1 MKKQSSK
8 YIVIAIFAVMIVF
21 SVILMGSVSINYN
34 ISDYLDESTETK
46 ISLNIME
53 NDFGTTGNIQVMV
66 EGITKDEAYE
76 VMDVIKAVPDVLFV
90 NFSAND
96 INYYKDG
103 NALFAVITRGDEYS
117 SSAAEVLEN
126 IKAGLDDH
134 YEGKTN
140 YGGAVVEKIDMRN
153 TMRSEIVIILVVAV
167 ILAMA
172 IMLIMANSWLEPVVL
187 LVSSGIAVLINMGTN
202 VIFGEISYITN
213 AVAAILQL
221 ALSVDYSIVLL
232 HNFRAIKGDY
242 EDKHD
247 AMKKAVKVTFKP
259 VLASAAT
266 TIAGLLALLFMT
278 MKIGFDIGIVLTKGI
293 IISMLTSLTLLPALL
308 LIFDKIMQKLSKRDV
323 VITGKFLCRIAFKG
337 GKAIILV
344 ALALIMVCGGL
355 QFSNSYS
362 FTDTATP
369 NENIE
374 NTFGSTNTVVVVYP
388 HNNRDNWDS
397 ERDLH
402 NKLQSFVDSKGNASY
417 KGYTAYSSTVLEE
430 YTVEMAASKL
440 NIPISDARSLFAFYH
455 SRNNDPEH
463 RVITP
468 IEFVDFAAKFLT
480 PAEGEDYKYADE
492 NTVRTL
498 QTLSVIYKIVNGTH
512 TADEMYDLVS
522 TGVMADTGLSLFQIR
537 QMYGLYIWERYEED
551 AFDKSNVD
559 FETMLNFMVKM
570 TEDES
575 GKTLMDEQT
584 AADLTE
590 LATGLVDFKTQMNM
604 TVNREEFKQF
614 GKERFGDEAWVSGAC
629 DILFS
634 ACPKTND
641 RAKLVDILRLI
652 DKISGMLDEET
663 RMYIKN
669 YTYVYDVIDDNCE
682 YTEFLPIV
690 EKVVLAL
697 TNETREINATETAVQ
712 QAYIM
717 YFDSKGVIPNEK
729 IRGIDFIT
737 FVNETIASN
746 KTVAGNVS
754 EESKLKLLDVIK
766 VDKFVS
772 SAEKYNYTD
781 MTDLLNK
788 LRAEVQSITPSSDP
802 LSKEDVYAIYI
813 QHVSEYED
821 GMTDK
826 IIAIDLLNY
835 VVESMNDPN
844 HTLNKQLTDEY
855 KAKVEERKQAI
866 VNVESLFCGE
876 KYNRILLSVDL
887 PNEGVDSTAFVNY
900 LLAAVKETFG
910 PDAHV
915 AGQMIST
922 YELQETFEKDN
933 QIITIFTIISIFLII
948 ALIFKSASLPTVLVT
963 VIQGAIWI
971 AMSSTR
977 ITGNPVFFMSY
988 IIATCILMGST
999 IDYGILMSTNYL
1011 DYRKTMDKKD
1021 ALYTAVKSAIP
1032 TIFTSGIILIV
1043 CGFVVGLVASLKS
1056 ISTVGFLL
1064 AIGTLVSVLMITLVL
1079 PSVLYCLDGFVLKLT
1094 YRKKTKEE
1102 KLARK
1107 EARKAKME
1115 ALKAKMSHKK
1125 SK

>member
-1 MKKQSSK
+1 MNKQSGK
-8 YIVIAIFAVMIVF
+8 YIVLAVFAIIIVI
-21 SVILMGSVSINYN
+21 SVILMGSVGINYN

-66 EGITKDEAYE
+66 EDITKDEAYE
-76 VMDVIKAVPDVLFV
+76 VMDVIKEIPDVLFV

-134 YEGKTN
+134 FEGKTN
-140 YGGAVVEKIDMRN
+140 YGGAVVEKIEMRN
-153 TMRSEIVIILVVAV
+153 TMRSEIVIILAVAV

-187 LVSSGIAVLINMGTN
+187 LVSSGVAVLINMGTN

-232 HNFRAIKGDY
+232 HNFRAIRGNYD
-242 EDKHD
+242 DKHD
-247 AMKKAVKVTFKP
+247 AMKDAVKMTFKP

-266 TIAGLLALLFMT
+266 TIAGLMALLFMT

-293 IISMLTSLTLLPALL
+293 VISMLTSLTLLPALL
-308 LIFDKIMQKLSKRDV
+308 LICDKIMKKLSKRDLIV
-323 VITGKFLCRIAFKG
+323 SGKFLCRIAFKG
-337 GKAIILV
+337 GKVILLV

-355 QFSNSYS
+355 QFSNIYS

-374 NTFGSTNTVVVVYP
+374 STFGSTNTIVVVYP
-388 HNNRDNWDS
+388 HNNRDNWDT
-397 ERDLH
+397 ERELH
-402 NKLQSFVDSKGNASY
+402 QKLQGFVDSQGNASY

-430 YTVEMAASKL
+430 YTIEMAASKL

-463 RVITP
+463 RAITP
-468 IEFVDFAAKFLT
+468 IEFVDFAAEFLT

-537 QMYGLYIWERYEED
+537 QMYGLYVWEHNED
-551 AFDKSNVD
+551 AFDASDVD
-559 FETMLNFMVKM
+559 FETMLNFMVQM
-570 TEDES
+570 TEDEF
-575 GKTLMDEQT
+575 GKTLMDEKT
-584 AADLTE
+584 AADLSE
-590 LATGLVDFKTQMNM
+590 LAVGLNDFKTQMNM
-604 TVNREEFKQF
+604 TVNREEFKAF
-614 GKERFGDEAWVSGAC
+614 GKEKFGDEDWVSGAC
-629 DILFS
+629 DFLFT
-634 ACPKTND
+634 ACPKTNGK
-641 RAKLVDILRLI
+641 AKIVDILRLV

-669 YTYVYDVIDDNCE
+669 YTYVYDVIDDKCE

-717 YFDSKGVIPNEK
+717 YFDGKGDIPNEK
-729 IRGIDFIT
+729 IRGIEFIT
-737 FVNETIASN
+737 YVNETIASN
-746 KTVAGNVS
+746 ETVAGNVS

-766 VDKFVS
+766 VDQFVS
-772 SAEKYNYTD
+772 DSKKYNYED
-781 MTDLLNK
+781 MTTLLNN
-788 LRAEVQSITPSSDP
+788 LREEVKSITPSSDP
-802 LSKEDVYAIYI
+802 LSKEDIYAIYI

-826 IIAIDLLNY
+826 IVAIDLLNY

-844 HTLNKQLTDEY
+844 HTLNKQLSDEY

-866 VNVESLFCGE
+866 INVESLFCGE
-876 KYNRILLSVDL
+876 EYNRMLISVDL
-887 PNEGVDSTAFVNY
+887 PAEGVDATLFVNY
-900 LLAAVKETFG
+900 ILVAVKETFG
-910 PDAHV
+910 SDAHI
-915 AGQMIST
+915 AGYMVST

-948 ALIFKSASLPTVLVT
+948 ALIFKSASLPTLLVT
-963 VIQGAIWI
+963 IIQGAIWI

-977 ITGNPVFFMSY
+977 ITGDPVFFMSY

-1011 DYRKTMDKKD
+1011 DYRKTMDKKE
-1021 ALYTAVKSAIP
+1021 ALYAAVKAAMP
-1032 TIFTSGIILIV
+1032 TIFTSGIILVV
-1043 CGFVVGLVASLKS
+1043 CGFVVGMVASLKS

-1064 AIGTLVSVLMITLVL
+1064 AIGTFVSVLMITLVL
-1079 PSVLYCLDGFVLKLT
+1079 PSVLYYLDGFILKLT
-1094 YRKKTKEE
+1094 YRKKNKE
-1102 KLARK
+1102 
-1107 EARKAKME
+1107 
-1115 ALKAKMSHKK
+1115 
-1125 SK
+1125 